1 MLVKQQQG
9 LRGSTTWDPQG
20 YQQFSRLR
28 ERPVIELLDHLPLQ
42 APASIYD
49 LGCGTGIATR
59 LLAERWP
66 EAQLFGVDSSA
77 EMLAEARALPV
88 NAQWLNSDIGQW
100 EPKQP
105 ASLLFAAA
113 VLHFMEDHENLL
125 PRLLGNL
132 HAGGYLALHMPNWR
146 DAPWYHLM
154 LRALSECG
162 PAGRVI
168 GTLELRKFMSARNVL
183 SLDCY
188 YRLLAPLT
196 SKLDGSRFR
205 HCARCSA
212 PWMTRTVR
220 PFCASTSGFWKR
232 TTRVRTTGAR
242 CSRSSAPS
250 SWPRSEIALG
260 RSLSTALQAATGLSL
275 RMRGAARAG
284 LLEGGGVFV
293 FCSLIFV
300 WVRVWRLSECRAGM
314 VCSPPE

>member
-196 SKLDGSRFR
+196 SKLDIWETEHLQVVEGQSPVFDWVKV
-205 HCARCSA
+205 SA
-212 PWMTRTVR
+212 LRPVLSSLDDEDRDAFLRKYLRLLEAHYPREDDGRTLF
-220 PFCASTSGFWKR
+220 PFKR
-232 TTRVRTTGAR
+232 TFIVA
-242 CSRSSAPS
+242 S
-250 SWPRSEIALG
+250 
-260 RSLSTALQAATGLSL
+260 
-275 RMRGAARAG
+275 
-284 LLEGGGVFV
+284 V
-293 FCSLIFV
+293 
-300 WVRVWRLSECRAGM
+300 
-314 VCSPPE
+314 